1 MLSALGLAFAAVTF
15 SGYLQR
21 TSAQR
26 AAQVFARDLT
36 LARTNALRA
45 REPVVIRFYEASRWY
60 SVNLQESGTEL
71 VRRRFGVNADI
82 PLSEIAISQRGDT
95 LVFSS
100 RGVAAL
106 DSGGRVRGLGDATFT
121 AGTSEYVVSFNGLGA
136 SKVEEN

>member
-1 MLSALGLAFAAVTF
+1 MLASLGLAVAAVTF

-45 REPVVIRFYEASRWY
+45 RQPVVIRFYEASRWY
-60 SVNLQESGTEL
+60 SVTLQDSGTEL
-71 VRRRFGVNADI
+71 VRRRFGVNGDI
-82 PLSEIAISQRGDT
+82 PLSAIALSQRGDS

-100 RGVAAL
+100 RGVADL
-106 DSGGRVRGLGDATFT
+106 DTGGRTRGLGDATFT
-121 AGTSEYVVSFNGLGA
+121 SGTVEYLVSFNALGA
-136 SKVEEN
+136 SKVEEI